1 MSAPEG
7 GAQPLQFVRTLPPEE
22 QARANFY
29 GLLARLFYGP
39 PDAALLGALAGGGE
53 LSADEPGLAAAWREL
68 VAAAAQADP
77 EQLREEYEET
87 FVGTGKAP
95 STLYSSAYLVRY
107 SNDAPL
113 VALRQ
118 ELAALGIARRDGVHE
133 PEDHIAATL
142 EVMRFLIAQRA
153 DSLDT
158 QRNFFARWIRPAAE
172 RLCNAIEQSDKTRFY
187 RSVSRVLGELC
198 NVEHRSFEML

>member
-1 MSAPEG
+1 MSQT
-7 GAQPLQFVRTLPPEE
+7 QPLNFVPTLPAEE

-29 GLLARLFYGP
+29 GLLARLFYAP
-39 PDAALLGALAGGGE
+39 PDAALLAALAAGGE

-77 EQLREEYEET
+77 EAVREEYEET

-95 STLYSSAYLVRY
+95 ITLYSSAYLVRY

-118 ELAALGIARRDGVHE
+118 ELAGLGLARRDGVHE
-133 PEDHIAATL
+133 PEDHLAGIL
-142 EVMRFLIAQRA
+142 EVMRYLIAERG
-153 DSLDT
+153 DSLDA
-158 QRNFFARWIRPAAE
+158 QHNFFARWIRPAAE
-172 RLCNAIEQSDKTRFY
+172 RLCDAIGKSDKTRFY
-187 RSVSRVLGELC
+187 RSVAGLLRELC
-198 NVEHRSFEML
+198 KVEHTSFEML

>member
-1 MSAPEG
+1 MS

-29 GLLARLFYGP
+29 ALLARLFYAP
-39 PDAALLGALAGGGE
+39 ADAALLAALAAGGE
-53 LSADEPGLAAAWREL
+53 LSADEPALAGAWRGL

-77 EQLREEYEET
+77 EAVREEYEGA

-95 STLYSSAYLVRY
+95 VTLYSAAYLVRY

-118 ELAALGIARRDGVHE
+118 ELAALGLARREGVHE
-133 PEDHIAATL
+133 PEDHIAGIL
-142 EVMRFLIAQRA
+142 EVMRFLIAQRE
-153 DSLDT
+153 DSLDA
-158 QRNFFARWIRPAAE
+158 QRNFFERWLRPAAE
-172 RLCNAIEQSDKTRFY
+172 RLCDAIEKSDQTSFY
-187 RSVSRVLGELC
+187 RSVARLLRQVC
-198 NVEHRSFEML
+198 IIEHAGFEML

>member
-29 GLLARLFYGP
+29 GLLARLFYAP
-39 PDAALLGALAGGGE
+39 PDAALLGALAAGGE

-68 VAAAAQADP
+68 VGAAAQADP
-77 EQLREEYEET
+77 EAVREEYEET

-95 STLYSSAYLVRY
+95 ITLYSSAYLVRY

-118 ELAALGIARRDGVHE
+118 ELAGFGIARRGGVHE
-133 PEDHIAATL
+133 PEDHIAGTL
-142 EVMRFLIAQRA
+142 EVMRYLIAQRE
-153 DSLDT
+153 DSLDA
-158 QRNFFARWIRPAAE
+158 QRNFFARWIRPTAE

-187 RSVSRVLGELC
+187 RRVARLLAELC
-198 NVEHRSFEML
+198 KVEHTSFEML

>member
-7 GAQPLQFVRTLPPEE
+7 SAQPLQFVRTLPPEE

-29 GLLARLFYGP
+29 GLLARLFYGS
-39 PDAALLGALAGGGE
+39 PDAALLGALAEGGE
-53 LSADEPGLAAAWREL
+53 LPADEPGLAAAWREL

-77 EQLREEYEET
+77 EQVREEYEET

-95 STLYSSAYLVRY
+95 ITLYSSAYLVRY

-142 EVMRFLIAQRA
+142 EVMRYLIAQRA

-158 QRNFFARWIRPAAE
+158 QRNFFARWIRPTAE

-187 RSVSRVLGELC
+187 RHVSRVLGELC
-198 NVEHRSFEML
+198 KVEHTSFEML

>member
-1 MSAPEG
+1 MSAPQG

-39 PDAALLGALAGGGE
+39 PDAALLGALAQSGE
-53 LSADEPGLAAAWREL
+53 ISADEPGLAAAWREL

-77 EQLREEYEET
+77 EQVREEYEET

-95 STLYSSAYLVRY
+95 ITLYSSAYLVRY

-133 PEDHIAATL
+133 PEDHVAATL
-142 EVMRFLIAQRA
+142 EVMRYLIAQRA
-153 DSLDT
+153 DSLDA
-158 QRNFFARWIRPAAE
+158 QRNFFARWIRPTAE

-198 NVEHRSFEML
+198 KVEHTSFEML